1 VYVLVLGLVCRRFLV
16 FTGRLYNAVSKVSVG
31 LPKIFYF
38 SLTSIVQIIEKDA
51 VTCFFATQCIVAM
64 CFYFSM

>member
-1 VYVLVLGLVCRRFLV
+1 M